1 MHLRKYISQKSTIAL
16 YNNYDMKILQF
27 SQFVISDF

>member
-16 YNNYDMKILQF
+16 YNNYDMKIF
-27 SQFVISDF
+27 SQFAISDF